1 VAGVAE
7 SIVNGTVQVAIA
19 GTPLDGGFGAL
30 ESRLGQIFVPGLVI
44 AGGDPAA
51 VDQPALM
58 RDRKPI
64 DGQATAYVCRGF
76 TCDLPTADPETLER
90 QVLKLMGDGTRSAA
104 PRHN

>member
-1 VAGVAE
+1 
-7 SIVNGTVQVAIA
+7 
-19 GTPLDGGFGAL
+19 
-30 ESRLGQIFVPGLVI
+30 
-44 AGGDPAA
+44 
-51 VDQPALM
+51 M